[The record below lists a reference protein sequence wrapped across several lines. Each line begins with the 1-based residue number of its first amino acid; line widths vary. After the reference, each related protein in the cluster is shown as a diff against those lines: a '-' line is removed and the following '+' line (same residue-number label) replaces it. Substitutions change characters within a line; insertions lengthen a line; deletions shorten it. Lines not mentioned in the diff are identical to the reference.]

1 MINNEIVQVAENENT
16 SQTTEKKAMIEVEN
30 LTKNFGDLLVLDD
43 ISTKIYEGEKVV
55 IIGPSGGGKSTF
67 LRCLNVLEDPT
78 AGRILFMGNDLAD
91 LKVNINIQ
99 RQNIG
104 MVFQQFNLFNNY
116 TVKKNITLAPVRIG
130 ISNMRKQK
138 IKNAFVPIYNKFYKK
153 YGEKVNAKIDADKAK
168 LTAESDE
175 LKELL
180 KGVSAEWEKTK
191 NTEERQGKTYAT
203 YDPELTKKKLKITAK
218 IEKKERAIS
227 HKNHI
232 EEKQVA
238 PLEFSSKKE
247 IKAEAEEN
255 AMRLLKRIGLEEKA
269 NAYPSTLSGGQ
280 KQRIAIVRALA
291 MNPKVMLFDEPT
303 SALDPEMVGEVL
315 DLIKELAD
323 EGMTMVI
330 VTHEMGFAK
339 EVGTRILFMS
349 EGKITEENNPKD
361 FFEHPQNDRTKEFL
375 RKVLNA

>member
-1 MINNEIVQVAENENT
+1 MINNENESLIAAECHA
-16 SQTTEKKAMIEVEN
+16 QADEKKAMLEVEN
-30 LTKNFGDLLVLDD
+30 LTKKFGDLLVLDD

-55 IIGPSGGGKSTF
+55 IVGPSGGGKSTF

-91 LKVNINIQ
+91 LKVNINVQ

-153 YGEKVNAKIDADKAK
+153 YGDKINAKIDAEKEQLIK
-168 LTAESDE
+168 QSEE
-175 LKELL
+175 LKAVL
-180 KGVSAEWEKTK
+180 KDVSAEWEKTK
-191 NTEERQGKTYAT
+191 KSEERQGKTYAT
-203 YDPELTKKKLKITAK
+203 YDPELTKKKLKLTAK
-218 IEKKERAIS
+218 IEKKERAVS

-232 EEKQVA
+232 AEKQVVA
-238 PLEFSSKKE
+238 PEFSSKKE
-247 IKAEAEEN
+247 IKAHAEEN
-255 AMRLLKRIGLEEKA
+255 ALRLLKRIGLEQKA
-269 NAYPSTLSGGQ
+269 DAYPSTLSGGQ
-280 KQRIAIVRALA
+280 KQRIAIARALA

-315 DLIKELAD
+315 DLIKELAE
-323 EGMTMVI
+323 EGMTMLI